1 MVLSK
6 GPRFAVTP
14 KVNATD
20 FVAPIEATMQL
31 SQAPPEKAEV
41 ARIKICDAILR
52 AGKKKENIGRGERK
66 PIKELCEDKE
76 MKFCRKIRVMP
87 QLFSPLKTITKKC
100 MTF

>member
-1 MVLSK
+1 
-6 GPRFAVTP
+6 
-14 KVNATD
+14 
-20 FVAPIEATMQL
+20 MQL

-66 PIKELCEDKE
+66 AIKELCEDKE
-76 MKFCRKIRVMP
+76 TKFCRKIRVIP
-87 QLFSPLKTITKKC
+87 PLFSTRKNMTGKC